1 MPHIKLVVTNSR
13 DINRDDYGGIMTWTA
28 RDITDWEEVSDA
40 DLAFLK
46 KNLPYLLA
54 ELKPQEYGAQ
64 ILVLE
69 QDMVPVSQR
78 IEELKT
84 ILKDKLA
91 KEEADRQEQLA
102 NRKKAKELQRAA
114 VERKMLAELA
124 EKHGIALPKET

>member
-13 DINRDDYGGIMTWTA
+13 DINRDDYGGIMTWIA

-91 KEEADRQEQLA
+91 KEEADRQKRQEQLA
-102 NRKKAKELQRAA
+102 NRKKAKEQQRA
-114 VERKMLAELA
+114 K
-124 EKHGIALPKET
+124 